1 MMALLLVVNLIL
13 LASLANGQETPE
25 LSPEEEYNLAQTASV
40 DDISELTGSE
50 QTSKEFAWLYVAAPV
65 VLVVLFLGYLE
76 IKRLKEH
83 AQMIQKH
90 ASIKNNELKNYVMT
104 NLRKGYTK
112 DQIRNALAKNSY
124 NKQEIED
131 AFRETK

>member
-1 MMALLLVVNLIL
+1 M
-13 LASLANGQETPE
+13 P
-25 LSPEEEYNLAQTASV
+25 
-40 DDISELTGSE
+40 GSE
-50 QTSKEFAWLYVAAPV
+50 QTSKEFGWLYVAAPA

-124 NKQEIED
+124 NKQEIEE
-131 AFRETK
+131 AFREIK